1 MRLFLILVALLS
13 AANYAHTIVDRRVIK
28 PLDLDYG
35 CIGPNAPSYF
45 GFPRGGAARKDLLVD
60 VDSVTVSVPSGQG
73 KQFVIQE
80 DESAQHAAL
89 LQLQVYGYLKA
100 DIVVDTKPIKIPG
113 TIKSKKTVFK
123 SAVASVQVGEGSAD
137 DNDSAL
143 TSGTQSYL
151 SASKVSAGSAN
162 ENKEL
167 ILMPGCDLVAGG
179 CPIQKNHFYTF
190 KTQVEAGAGKFLDF
204 GDSDALWV
212 YFDAFLQ
219 TITVP
224 DHSIGVPDQIAFCVG
239 VKLSKKSVFA

>member
-1 MRLFLILVALLS
+1 MRLLLLGALLS
-13 AANYAHTIVDRRVIK
+13 AVNYAHTIVNGRLVK
-28 PLDLDYG
+28 PLDVDYG
-35 CIGPNAPSYF
+35 CKGSNAPSYF

-60 VDSVTVSVPSGQG
+60 VDSVTVSVPSGQS

-80 DESAQHAAL
+80 DDSVDHAAL

-113 TIKSKKTVFK
+113 TIISKKTVFK

-137 DNDSAL
+137 DKDSAL
-143 TSGTQSYL
+143 KSGTQSDL

-162 ENKEL
+162 ENKVL
-167 ILMPGCDLVAGG
+167 ILIPGCDLVVGG

-190 KTQVEAGAGKFLDF
+190 KTQVEAGSGKFLDF

-224 DHSIGVPDQIAFCVG
+224 DHSIGVADQIAFCVG
-239 VKLSKKSVFA
+239 VMLSKKSVFA